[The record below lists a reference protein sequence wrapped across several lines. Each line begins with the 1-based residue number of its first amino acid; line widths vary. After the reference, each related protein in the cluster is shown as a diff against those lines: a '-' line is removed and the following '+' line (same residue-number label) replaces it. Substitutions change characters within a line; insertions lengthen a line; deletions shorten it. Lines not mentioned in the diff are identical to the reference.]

1 MESFSSFLIS
11 VDGMLGKE
19 ALAVLTNLSRHIQTK
34 LEEPLLQV
42 CGWFNG
48 QIKIMVARLYYF
60 TIHGDCLP
68 ITLREWEPDWD
79 PGSGLG
85 LAQ

>member
-11 VDGMLGKE
+11 VDGMLFKE
-19 ALAVLTNLSRHIQTK
+19 ALAVLTNLSRLIQTK

-48 QIKIMVARLYYF
+48 QIEIMVARL
-60 TIHGDCLP
+60 
-68 ITLREWEPDWD
+68 
-79 PGSGLG
+79 
-85 LAQ
+85 